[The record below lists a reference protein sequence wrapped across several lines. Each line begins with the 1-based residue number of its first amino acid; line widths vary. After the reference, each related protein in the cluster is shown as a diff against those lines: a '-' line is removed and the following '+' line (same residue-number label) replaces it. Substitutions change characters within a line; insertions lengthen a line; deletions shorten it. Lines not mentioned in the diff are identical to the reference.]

1 MADLGYNFPF
11 SLHSDSSGTGVDQ
24 PARDAANAAQTTATG
39 AQVTANAAQAAANTA
54 QSAAG
59 TAQLTANQALVAS
72 QALTHIYA
80 STTAAQADATLP
92 NGSFYTVS
100 NTTTKQLDLYS
111 KTDSTASVFQFSLA
125 QATQTN
131 LNTTALA
138 AINETVTPLVFAT
151 TPPASTDLYTEVF
164 TTISNPSTRWTLSIV
179 SGALQIAQIQAA
191 VLCYG
196 IQHRSVIL
204 APSMVIE
211 AEFVASAVSTN
222 SGYGLSFNDTTTF
235 DASHGR
241 QLQIRQNGGVQPVWG
256 SGAGS
261 TTGISMTSVGLL
273 PYAVGDVV
281 ILRLVVNSDPTTGT
295 FYIIINGEVLGVS
308 SVTGLPTGTQF
319 IGALITQVGPIT
331 QATAQITRF
340 QTHFL
345 ASDQTRWRSINVNGT
360 GSDKGTEANPF
371 LTINSAVRDFSDHPG
386 RSAKLTLK
394 GGLYRFPLVTA
405 LRSWREFTVRAEKGS
420 DVIIHGSTLVTSGWT
435 KTAGATNVYQRPT
448 IADGL
453 AIGSGTGGIVD
464 LGTAMDLVAFDTAR
478 NASPTPRV
486 GQTIPFTIYTRLS
499 PANGTT
505 ILVATQIAACDAQP
519 GSMFNDATS
528 GGKTTYVHCLGNADP
543 NTQQLEWCNRT
554 SAVRVFW
561 SAATDWNDC
570 RVNLVGIHS
579 RYAYNHVLWVQRAQV
594 LIEECIAE
602 GSSIG
607 NGMNF
612 DACGGSIY
620 GGESR
625 FSFNDGVHSDPVDLP
640 TNIIKPQLRM
650 FDVYT
655 HHNLVGDGV
664 SNHER
669 TEHVGYS
676 VRSNFN
682 GKSGFAQIDTTR
694 LIGCQMKGNNIAF
707 NTGAQSVNQTIFMD
721 LIDCDISDSPLGL
734 NSVSGSAGVKVIMAV
749 RGGRMAN
756 TAGHTEPAI
765 NAAALIGPGDLGGST
780 LSISGMR
787 DDGNNG
793 TIGADVVIEGRPGD
807 LGIPRVA
814 RSSDLIVVGNVINTR
829 GKAAGRG
836 IRETDGLKRLLTAD
850 GPLPAD
856 PWRTADG
863 VTTVVP
869 L

>member
-1 MADLGYNFPF
+1 MSVDYNYPF
-11 SLHSDSSGTGVDQ
+11 SFHSDGNGTGVDQ

-39 AQVTANAAQAAANTA
+39 AQTTANAAQAAANTA

-59 TAQLTANQALVAS
+59 AAQLTANQALVAS

-80 STTAAQADATLP
+80 TTAAAQADAALP

-100 NTTTKQLDLYS
+100 NTTTKQLDLYT
-111 KTDSTASVFQFSLA
+111 KTDATASVYQFSLA

-138 AINETVTPLVFAT
+138 AINETVTPLTFAT
-151 TPPASTDLYTEVF
+151 TPPAGTDPYTEVF
-164 TTISNPSTRWTLSIV
+164 TTITLPNTRWTLSIV
-179 SGALQIAQIQAA
+179 AGALRVAQIQAA
-191 VLCYG
+191 QLCYG
-196 IQHRSVIL
+196 IQHKSLTL
-204 APSMVIE
+204 AANMVIE
-211 AEFVASAVSTN
+211 AEFVASALT
-222 SGYGLSFNDTTTF
+222 SFTGFGISLNDTTTF
-235 DASHGR
+235 DTSHGK
-241 QLQIRQNGGVQPVWG
+241 QLQLRQNGGIQAVWG
-256 SGAGS
+256 SGSGSGTGIVMTGS
-261 TTGISMTSVGLL
+261 TSVVF
-273 PYAVGDVV
+273 AVNDII
-281 ILRLVVNSDPTTGT
+281 ILRLVVSADPTAGT
-295 FYIIINGEVLGVS
+295 FYVIVNGETLSVS
-308 SVTGLPTGTQF
+308 SVTGLPTGTQYL
-319 IGALITQVGPIT
+319 GALVTQTGPT
-331 QATAQITRF
+331 TSGTADIRRF
-340 QTHFL
+340 QTHPI
-345 ASDQTRWRSINVNGT
+345 ATDQTRWRTINISGT

-371 LTINSAVRDFSDHPG
+371 LTIASAVRDFSDYPG

-420 DVIIHGSTLVTSGWT
+420 DVIISASSLVTSGWT

-448 IADGL
+448 FADGL
-453 AIGSGTGGIVD
+453 FTNSGTGGIIDIGATTD
-464 LGTAMDLVAFDTAR
+464 LSAYDAAR
-478 NASPTPRV
+478 SLSPTPRV
-486 GQTIPFTIYTRLS
+486 GQTMPFAIYARLT

-505 ILVATQIAACDAQP
+505 VLLADQLAACDAQP
-519 GSMFNDATS
+519 GSMFNDATAA
-528 GGKTTYVHCLGNADP
+528 KTTYVHCLGHADP
-543 NTQQLEWCNRT
+543 NTVSLEWCNRS
-554 SAVRVFW
+554 SALKVFW

-570 RVNLVGIHS
+570 RVNLVGIHG

-602 GSSIG
+602 GSCVG
-607 NGMNF
+607 NGLQL
-612 DACGGSIY
+612 DACGGNVY
-620 GGESR
+620 GGEAR
-625 FSFNDGVHSDPVDLP
+625 YSFNDGVHSDAVDIP

-655 HHNLVGDGV
+655 HHNLTGDGV

-676 VRSNFN
+676 VRSNYN
-682 GKSGFAQIDTTR
+682 GKSGFAQIDSTR
-694 LIGCQMKGNNIAF
+694 LHGCQMKGNQIGF
-707 NTGAQSVNQTIFMD
+707 NTGSQTVVQTITMD
-721 LIDCDISDSPLGL
+721 IVDCDISETPVGL
-734 NSVSGSAGVKVIMAV
+734 NSGVALAGSKCVMTV

-756 TAGHTEPAI
+756 TAGHAAPGA
-765 NAAALIGPGDLGGST
+765 NRAALIDPSDVGTST
-780 LSISGMR
+780 MSISGMR

-793 TIGADVVIEGRPGD
+793 IITANITIEGRPGD

-814 RSSDLIVVGNVINTR
+814 LSSDLIVASNVINTR

-836 IRETDGLKRLLTAD
+836 IRETDGLRRLLTAD
-850 GPLPAD
+850 GPLATD